1 LHSIGV
7 QQWLGGFGEGC
18 AGVEVELAVELDDPY
33 GAVAFGVD
41 VDWSLPSLPLMCS
54 FRVPA

>member
-1 LHSIGV
+1 M
-7 QQWLGGFGEGC
+7 GGFGEGC